1 MNKLV
6 TKTLAD
12 CALTPARKRELEKL
26 AARPDSEI
34 DLSDMPEL
42 DESFFK
48 NAIRN
53 PYYRPVKQELTVS
66 LDADIVAWLRKQGED
81 YQTRLNHVLR
91 EVMLEDLKKSA

>member
-26 AARPDSEI
+26 AALPDSAI

-53 PYYRPVKQELTVS
+53 PYCRQVKEELTVS
-66 LDADIVAWLRKQGED
+66 LDANVVAWLRQKGEG
-81 YQTRLNHVLR
+81 YHARLNQVLR
-91 EVMLEDLKKSA
+91 ELMLEDVRKSA

>member
-12 CALTPARKRELEKL
+12 CRMTPARKRELEKL

-42 DESFFK
+42 TESFFK

-53 PYYRPVKQELTVS
+53 PFYRSERGELTVN
-66 LDADIVAWLRKQGED
+66 LDADVFAWLRKQGED
-81 YQTRLNHVLR
+81 YQTRANQVLR
-91 EVMLEDLKKSA
+91 EVMQKDLRKSA